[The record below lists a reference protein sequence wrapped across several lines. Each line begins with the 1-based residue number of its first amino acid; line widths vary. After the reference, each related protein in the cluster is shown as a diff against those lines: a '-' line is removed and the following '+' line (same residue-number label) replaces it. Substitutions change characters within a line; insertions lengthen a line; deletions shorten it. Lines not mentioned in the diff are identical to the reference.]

1 MKAGTELYLTLL
13 ERGIAHQIKGPT
25 TTNTKSH
32 NSLFRSQ
39 RANGPV
45 TFRLGDFRGTAICAQ
60 LTCRLE
66 QLWSCSLVRC
76 MQLCTRVSQPAFKPS
91 SPAYQPDKITC
102 TRIVRFPDLLQV
114 RFANFLVGQQI
125 WLATMCSCSPF
136 LLIAFPY
143 RIGGLLQPQSRREKW
158 IWKYT
163 HTLGSNRISF
173 SNPRIE
179 PESWDARISGL
190 WFQLP

>member
-1 MKAGTELYLTLL
+1 MLHCLL
-13 ERGIAHQIKGPT
+13 PCPAIKIAQTWFSRLLFPVNKLSWRQGQSSIWHCLRGIAHQIKGAT

-76 MQLCTRVSQPAFKPS
+76 MQLCTRVSQPAFKPG

-102 TRIVRFPDLLQV
+102 TRIVRFPDLLQS
-114 RFANFLVGQQI
+114 G
-125 WLATMCSCSPF
+125 
-136 LLIAFPY
+136 FP
-143 RIGGLLQPQSRREKW
+143 
-158 IWKYT
+158 
-163 HTLGSNRISF
+163 
-173 SNPRIE
+173 NPT
-179 PESWDARISGL
+179 
-190 WFQLP
+190 F